1 MRGKQHDFF
10 LSLTNPTKKHFYWK
24 HNVSTCWDGDKNNGT
39 KNHYHYHLPIRQR
52 WYSIVS
58 LDWVWRRC
66 SLILWSVW
74 EHSRC
79 TLLYCLFLQFT
90 STIFSW
96 KKNNSG
102 WFFVSNKSGIHSW
115 TFRKCYSLW
124 IAMLYLIWPFQ
135 CPAIYLTDHF
145 SFPLFMASLI
155 TTLKQSQAN
164 AGCPILEVR

>member
-24 HNVSTCWDGDKNNGT
+24 LNVSTCWDGDKNNGT

-96 KKNNSG
+96 KKIILVDFLSPINLG
-102 WFFVSNKSGIHSW
+102 F
-115 TFRKCYSLW
+115 
-124 IAMLYLIWPFQ
+124 IAEPSENVILYELQ
-135 CPAIYLTDHF
+135 CFT
-145 SFPLFMASLI
+145 LFGLFNVQQFTWLI
-155 TTLKQSQAN
+155 TLAFLCLWLPSSLLWSSLK
-164 AGCPILEVR
+164 PMLDVPY